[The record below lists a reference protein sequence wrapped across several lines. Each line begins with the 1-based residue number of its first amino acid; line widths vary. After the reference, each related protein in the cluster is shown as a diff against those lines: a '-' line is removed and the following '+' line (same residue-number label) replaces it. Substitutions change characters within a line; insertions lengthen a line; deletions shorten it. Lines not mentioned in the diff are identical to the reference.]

1 MTTQT
6 FGAKFA
12 LNGVEL
18 GEVTNVGRPRY
29 TREALDKT
37 HHGSPNK
44 TREYMKSVLK
54 GLATLAVTFRYDPG
68 GTTEA
73 ICEAAVE
80 NDDTDTYMST
90 WPTEAGG
97 GQEYAGLGLVLEFDP
112 GDAPIE
118 GMFEGTLTIQPT
130 GAYTNEAA

>member
-6 FGAKFA
+6 FGAIFA
-12 LNGVEL
+12 LNGVAL
-18 GEVTNVGRPRY
+18 GEVINVGRPRK
-29 TREALDKT
+29 TREAMDKT
-37 HHGSPNK
+37 HHGSPDA
-44 TREYMKSVLK
+44 TREYMKGKLK
-54 GLATLAVTFRYDPG
+54 SLETFTVTFRYDPG

-73 ICEAAVE
+73 TCEAAVA
-80 NDDTDTYMST
+80 NDDSDTYTST

-97 GQEYAGLGLVLEFDP
+97 GQEYSGEGLVLDFDP
-112 GDAPIE
+112 GDAPVE